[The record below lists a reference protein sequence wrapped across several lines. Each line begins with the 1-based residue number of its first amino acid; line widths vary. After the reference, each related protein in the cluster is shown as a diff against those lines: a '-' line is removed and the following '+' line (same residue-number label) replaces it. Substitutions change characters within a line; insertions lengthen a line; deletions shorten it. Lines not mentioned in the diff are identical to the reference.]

1 MDEEQAPRRSF
12 LKTAGAGLTTAIF
25 TGKIKGANDKVNV
38 AFIGT
43 GGMGSGNIK
52 AAMTQESVVITA
64 VCDVYQPNL
73 ERGVTATKHFQ
84 ARPVKD
90 FREILADKSIDVVCI
105 STPDHWHAYM
115 TVEACKAGKDVY
127 VEKPACVVV
136 DEAKKMVQAA
146 RKYNRVVQLGTMQ
159 RSAAH
164 FQQATD
170 IARKGQL
177 GKITF
182 CKGWN
187 YALGSPEGI
196 GNPPDSTPPAT
207 LDWNMWLGPAPMRP
221 FNLNRFGVTPDHFS
235 SFRNFW
241 DYAGGMMTDWG
252 VHVLDILQMGTG
264 DLMPKSIV
272 AMGGRYWLKDNTE
285 TPDTLQVTYEYE
297 PGFLTTY
304 EWRFA
309 NGNSMF
315 DQGYGSMFYG
325 SRGTVFVDRN
335 YYKVIPE
342 KGSDLEP
349 ASVKKSDNS
358 NAAHWANFID
368 CVKTRKRPI
377 SDIEIGARSTAMCLL
392 ANVSFR
398 SGLKLDWDE
407 ANWTTRQSA
416 AHKFLTREYRAPWK
430 LEV

>member
-52 AAMTQESVVITA
+52 AAMTQESVAITA
-64 VCDVYQPNL
+64 VCDVYQTNL

-187 YALGSPEGI
+187 YALGC
-196 GNPPDSTPPAT
+196 
-207 LDWNMWLGPAPMRP
+207 R
-221 FNLNRFGVTPDHFS
+221 
-235 SFRNFW
+235 
-241 DYAGGMMTDWG
+241 
-252 VHVLDILQMGTG
+252 
-264 DLMPKSIV
+264 K
-272 AMGGRYWLKDNTE
+272 
-285 TPDTLQVTYEYE
+285 
-297 PGFLTTY
+297 
-304 EWRFA
+304 
-309 NGNSMF
+309 
-315 DQGYGSMFYG
+315 
-325 SRGTVFVDRN
+325 
-335 YYKVIPE
+335 
-342 KGSDLEP
+342 
-349 ASVKKSDNS
+349 AS
-358 NAAHWANFID
+358 AI
-368 CVKTRKRPI
+368 RPI
-377 SDIEIGARSTAMCLL
+377 QHRRRRSIGTCGWVPRRCVPSMRTAL
-392 ANVSFR
+392 A
-398 SGLKLDWDE
+398 
-407 ANWTTRQSA
+407 
-416 AHKFLTREYRAPWK
+416 
-430 LEV
+430 